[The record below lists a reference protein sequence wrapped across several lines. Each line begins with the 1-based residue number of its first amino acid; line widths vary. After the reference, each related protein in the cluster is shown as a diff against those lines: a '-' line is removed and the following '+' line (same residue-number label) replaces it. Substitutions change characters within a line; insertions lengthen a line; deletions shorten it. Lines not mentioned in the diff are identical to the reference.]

1 MSGRAPAVP
10 EIAAAPPPGRL
21 ARAFDSDVFYSF
33 RRSPVAIVSAV
44 VVLACVLGAVLA
56 PLIAPQNPFD
66 LAGLSLLDS
75 FKPPVFTGSGATWA
89 YPLGTDDQGRDMLSA
104 IMYGARISLEVGV
117 SAVLFALVVGVVVG
131 LAAGYLGGVAD
142 AVLMRVADIQLSF
155 PGFLIALLVDGVVT
169 AVLPREMHER
179 LEIFVLVFAI
189 GIGRWPQFAR
199 TVRGSALVERG
210 KDYVL
215 AARVIGISRARIMF
229 SHILPNVIGPVLII
243 ATLNLGL
250 AIIDEATLSFLGVG
264 LPPTEPSLGT
274 LINTGNNF
282 LYSGEWWITIL
293 PGIALVLMVL
303 SINLFGDWLRD
314 ALNPRLR

>member
-1 MSGRAPAVP
+1 
-10 EIAAAPPPGRL
+10 
-21 ARAFDSDVFYSF
+21 
-33 RRSPVAIVSAV
+33 
-44 VVLACVLGAVLA
+44 
-56 PLIAPQNPFD
+56 
-66 LAGLSLLDS
+66 
-75 FKPPVFTGSGATWA
+75 
-89 YPLGTDDQGRDMLSA
+89 
-104 IMYGARISLEVGV
+104 
-117 SAVLFALVVGVVVG
+117 AL
-131 LAAGYLGGVAD
+131 
-142 AVLMRVADIQLSF
+142 LMRVADIQLSF